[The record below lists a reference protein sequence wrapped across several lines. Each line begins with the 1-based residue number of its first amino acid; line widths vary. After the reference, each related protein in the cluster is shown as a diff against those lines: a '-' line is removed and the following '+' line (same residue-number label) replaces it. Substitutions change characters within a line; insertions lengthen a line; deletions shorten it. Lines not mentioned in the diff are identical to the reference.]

1 MYTNRPGCTIYEK
14 TVRNRAPTYI
24 RHETK
29 DIFWEDTKSQESGS
43 NRTPKNGAFVAIPI
57 SSIDYE
63 PKTDDRI
70 VGSIIEDEQPPSTAM
85 TIMSVQDFRYGS
97 PRNQHWEVL
106 AE

>member
-29 DIFWEDTKSQESGS
+29 EIYWEDIKSQESGS

-57 SSIDYE
+57 ASIDYE

-97 PRNQHWEVL
+97 PLIQHIEVN
-106 AE
+106 AK